1 MHSQV
6 LCADGDEVAE
16 LALLHPHLRMI
27 LGAVTDYPVVDAFEI
42 DPNFSFNHLN
52 FQLKACHS

>member
-6 LCADGDEVAE
+6 LCANGDEVAE
-16 LALLHPHLRMI
+16 LALLDPHLGMI

-42 DPNFSFNHLN
+42 DQSYPNFSFNH
-52 FQLKACHS
+52 